1 MHKLRVLC
9 CTCNSG
15 NELRR
20 SWIPHWVSNSTKIPQ
35 WPYNASPTLRQGIDV
50 FFFFGVHHVT
60 WQPENAGSAF
70 ACLMKA
76 VTFTASSSCWQEIV
90 GDFKGPPW
98 SRTVV
103 SSYHLYR
110 EDRRNQRWVSCAA
123 VQGAMKY
130 LIPVLLYIPSDQERC
145 WRWEKSDIW
154 KISWHI
160 SVCLL
165 WILTVLNASVPC
177 LVQGMHGAQGS
188 PKRPEINLRPP
199 WHDTLQFEMFASM
212 QPNGKYMKYWNGV
225 VRWVAIFS
233 ESPNSRPR
241 RTWTDLW
248 PAT

>member
-1 MHKLRVLC
+1 MSCAGPEYPTGCQTRQRFL
-9 CTCNSG
+9 SG
-15 NELRR
+15 HTTPRLLSRR
-20 SWIPHWVSNSTKIPQ
+20 G
-35 WPYNASPTLRQGIDV
+35 LM
-50 FFFFGVHHVT
+50 FFFGVHHVT

-70 ACLMKA
+70 ACLMKT
-76 VTFTASSSCWQEIV
+76 VTFTASSSCWQENV
-90 GDFKGPPW
+90 GDFKGAPW

-154 KISWHI
+154 KIAWHI

-199 WHDTLQFEMFASM
+199 WHDTLHFEMLASM

-225 VRWVAIFS
+225 VRWVAIFFGIS
-233 ESPNSRPR
+233 KFQ
-241 RTWTDLW
+241 T
-248 PAT
+248 